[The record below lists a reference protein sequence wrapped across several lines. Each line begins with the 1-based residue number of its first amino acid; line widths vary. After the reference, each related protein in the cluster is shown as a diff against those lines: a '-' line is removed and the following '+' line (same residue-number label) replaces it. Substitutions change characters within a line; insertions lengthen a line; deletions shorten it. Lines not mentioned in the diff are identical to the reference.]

1 MPRSTKYEWQ
11 HPYNAARTES
21 NPDKLLPLLGCAIEA
36 LERRSAEWGNELGT
50 KAEVRA
56 VLESISTLRQRLTW
70 YLDTKA
76 EQHKRSA

>member
-1 MPRSTKYEWQ
+1 MQRSPKYQWQ
-11 HPYNAARTES
+11 HAYNAARMES
-21 NPDKLLPLLGCAIEA
+21 NPDKLLPLLGCAVMA
-36 LERRSAEWGNELGT
+36 LERRSAEWDNEPGT

-56 VLESISTLRQRLTW
+56 VLESISTLRQRLVW